1 MAQLVDLLGF
11 FVIVLMLFMQWQIYV
26 TRVITTFAVSSI
38 MIAASLIFIGI
49 QTDETPSILVG
60 VLTAV
65 VRGIT
70 IPVIVV
76 RSLHTEPHRA
86 REQRPVVS
94 TATSIFISLGLV
106 LFSYALYTL
115 GIGNAIELPSGFLP
129 LALLFQGGFLIIS
142 RRNAFIQLAG
152 YLSMENAVLLFGS
165 LVFPGIPFIV
175 EAGVVLDL
183 LGVVVVSR
191 IIMRLR
197 ESTEVDGSYGHKELR
212 G

>member
-1 MAQLVDLLGF
+1 MVQVVDLLGF

-26 TRVITTFAVSSI
+26 TRVLTTFAVSSVL
-38 MIAASLIFIGI
+38 IAAALVYVGFRAG
-49 QTDETPSILVG
+49 EPASIILG
-60 VLTAV
+60 LLTAA
-65 VRGIT
+65 VRGVT

-76 RSLHTEPHRA
+76 RSLHTTPHRA
-86 REQRPVVS
+86 REQRPVIP
-94 TATSIFISLGLV
+94 TATSIVISLGLV

-115 GIGNAIELPSGFLP
+115 GIGTAIEVPTGFLP
-129 LALLFQGGFLIIS
+129 LALLFQGGFLIVS

-165 LVFPGIPFIV
+165 MVFPGIPFIV
-175 EAGVVLDL
+175 EAGVILDL

-197 ESTEVDGSYGHKELR
+197 ESTGSDGTYGQKELR